1 MTMSR
6 RSIAASGLGS
16 AVMLAAPR
24 IVLPAPAADEQTPA
38 EAVEAFRQAM
48 LAGDHAA
55 FDALCAA
62 QLSYGRSTRAIQ
74 TKEGSSTPLSAG
86 SSNGRRSNCP
96 REKHGGRPERDLPLH
111 IQPRGGDRRQA
122 RACNRRTNG
131 AAETGR
137 RLEAASRQG
146 FKGWRI

>member
-74 TKEGSSTPLSAG
+74 TKEGSSTPLSSG
-86 SSNGRRSNCP
+86 KLKWKTL
-96 REKHGGRPERDLPLH
+96 ELP
-111 IQPRGGDRRQA
+111 
-122 RACNRRTNG
+122 T
-131 AAETGR
+131 
-137 RLEAASRQG
+137 
-146 FKGWRI
+146 